1 MKLIEKLNADY
12 ASGKFNGG
20 ITVKVNHSNRGN
32 TYSYFTS
39 DGNFYE
45 SFGQATNAMKIFSD
59 FIKANNIEVTEVR
72 DKEPIWNDNWK
83 SEHPLNPTEK
93 APSFKSKW

>member
-12 ASGKFNGG
+12 ASGKFSGG
-20 ITVKVNHSNRGN
+20 FTLKVTYSNSGN
-32 TYSYFTS
+32 TYSYFTG
-39 DGNFYE
+39 DGIFYE

-59 FIKANNIEVTEVR
+59 FIKANNIEVTEIC
-72 DKEPIWNDNWK
+72 DKEPMWGDNWR

-93 APSFKSKW
+93 APSFKSR

>member
-12 ASGKFNGG
+12 TSGKFNDG
-20 ITVKVNHSNRGN
+20 ITVKVNYRSDGN

-59 FIKANNIEVTEVR
+59 FIKANNIEVTEV
-72 DKEPIWNDNWK
+72 DAKEPMWNDNYRA
-83 SEHPLNPTEK
+83 EHPLDPTEK
-93 APSFKSKW
+93 APSFKSRW

>member
-1 MKLIEKLNADY
+1 MKLMEKLNTDY

-45 SFGQATNAMKIFSD
+45 SFEQATNAMKIFSD
-59 FIKANNIEVTEVR
+59 FIKANNIEVTENC
-72 DKEPIWNDNWK
+72 DKEPMWNDNWR

>member
-1 MKLIEKLNADY
+1 MKLMEKLNADY
-12 ASGKFNGG
+12 ASGKFSDGM
-20 ITVKVNHSNRGN
+20 TLKVNYSNSGN

-45 SFGQATNAMKIFSD
+45 SFKQATNAMKIFSD
-59 FIKANNIEVTEVR
+59 FIKANNIEVTEIC
-72 DKEPIWNDNWK
+72 DKEPMWNDNWR